1 MWERENWWNCM
12 MHWWALV
19 GLCWN
24 PVHIFMVCGP
34 IFGAKW
40 CQNIYKLV
48 LHNCA
53 VLKSCKIFRWLSF
66 YAMKTYVS
74 NIFMLLT
81 VQLLWNAVRK
91 WSFGEF
97 RAHNQY
103 VFIGQHPVVVF
114 VKLATKRVVTFWLT
128 VFYDLLYFSLFSC
141 HK

>member
-1 MWERENWWNCM
+1 MWEREHGWNCI

-40 CQNIYKLV
+40 CQNMYKLV
-48 LHNCA
+48 YTQLRSTEIVQIIQVA
-53 VLKSCKIFRWLSF
+53 LFI
-66 YAMKTYVS
+66 AMKTYAS
-74 NIFMLLT
+74 NIFMLLM
-81 VQLLWNAVRK
+81 VQLLWKAVRM
-91 WSFGEF
+91 WSFREF

-103 VFIGQHPVVVF
+103 VFIRQHPVVVF

-128 VFYDLLYFSLFSC
+128 VFYDLLYYSLFPC
-141 HK
+141 YK